1 MVVPKNT
8 NKTKTAGTQ
17 FGPTTDS
24 FIEKYETISV
34 KFKIHISEVI
44 VKIKLKQ

>member
-1 MVVPKNT
+1 MAVPKNT

-24 FIEKYETISV
+24 FIEKYETSCV
-34 KFKIHISEVI
+34 KFQIHISEVL